1 MTALVR
7 RFGHF
12 SLALAQDTGRV
23 MLFLFEAL
31 RQAFL
36 PPYRFRRLFEEIYF
50 IGCKSLLIIFL
61 TAAFAGM
68 VLALQ
73 GYYTL
78 RRYGSESALGS
89 VVALSL
95 IRELGPVLAALMV
108 SGRAGSA
115 ITAEIGIMRI
125 TEQLDAMDT
134 MAVNPLQYV
143 VMPKLLAGL
152 ISVPLLTGIFDVV
165 GIFGGFVVGVLLLG
179 VSSGSYFSGMTQSV
193 VSLDVNGGIVKS
205 LVFGLTIMLVACYYG
220 YFTERGAAGV
230 SHATTRT
237 VVVSAVLILA
247 WDYVLTS
254 FFM

>member
-78 RRYGSESALGS
+78 RR
-89 VVALSL
+89 
-95 IRELGPVLAALMV
+95 
-108 SGRAGSA
+108 
-115 ITAEIGIMRI
+115 
-125 TEQLDAMDT
+125 
-134 MAVNPLQYV
+134 
-143 VMPKLLAGL
+143 
-152 ISVPLLTGIFDVV
+152 
-165 GIFGGFVVGVLLLG
+165 
-179 VSSGSYFSGMTQSV
+179 
-193 VSLDVNGGIVKS
+193 
-205 LVFGLTIMLVACYYG
+205 
-220 YFTERGAAGV
+220 
-230 SHATTRT
+230 
-237 VVVSAVLILA
+237 
-247 WDYVLTS
+247 
-254 FFM
+254 